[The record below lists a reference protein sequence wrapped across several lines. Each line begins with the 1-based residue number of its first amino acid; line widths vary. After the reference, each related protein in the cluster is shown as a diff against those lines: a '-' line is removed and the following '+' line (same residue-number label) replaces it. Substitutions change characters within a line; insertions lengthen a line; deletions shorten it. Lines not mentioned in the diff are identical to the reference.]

1 MHKQNDIYNRRPATL
16 KMHFSYYIV
25 SLCLSVMFVILR
37 VMRQLPLLNHF
48 IPQLIAKMS
57 TMEMQKET
65 YWESIFTWQLYKSIR
80 DGILLDLQKR
90 VRLGDDAHNSKL
102 VSCDGKSLYYLLD
115 MARGSR
121 PLVVNF
127 GSITCPV
134 FMKRL
139 EEFSQI
145 AKQFGD
151 IADFLLVYIE
161 EAHPSDGWAFKVSRA
176 LKARFGLTVVFSS
189 VLNKSD

>member
-1 MHKQNDIYNRRPATL
+1 
-16 KMHFSYYIV
+16 
-25 SLCLSVMFVILR
+25 
-37 VMRQLPLLNHF
+37 
-48 IPQLIAKMS
+48 
-57 TMEMQKET
+57 
-65 YWESIFTWQLYKSIR
+65 
-80 DGILLDLQKR
+80 
-90 VRLGDDAHNSKL
+90 
-102 VSCDGKSLYYLLD
+102 

-176 LKARFGLTVVFSS
+176 LKARFGLAVVFSS